1 MTADE
6 LRTKLSGLDN
16 WAKTPADMQEMIVG
30 MMTDQKYPVRLSEAC
45 EKILDMGI
53 QGYLSGTKQDFDA
66 LIELRNEAN
75 QRRRT

>member
-16 WAKTPADMQEMIVG
+16 WAKTPADMQAMIIG

>member
-6 LRTKLSGLDN
+6 LRTKLVNLDN

-30 MMTDQKYPVRLSEAC
+30 MMTDTKHPVRLSEAC

-53 QGYLSGTKQDFDA
+53 HGYLPGTKQDFDA
-66 LIELRNEAN
+66 LIELRDEAY
-75 QRRRT
+75 QRRGR